1 MRLSFMTLYLL
12 SDLGD
17 AAAYCTAQAVIPGEF
32 LFYRKGRF
40 ELRCTP

>member
-1 MRLSFMTLYLL
+1 MRISFMTLHLL

-17 AAAYCTAQAVIPGEF
+17 VAAYCTAQAVIPGEF

-40 ELRCTP
+40 ELRSAP